1 MNSPG
6 PFTRP
11 IRVAVVAHDER
22 VQTSV
27 RHLLT
32 SGGGAV
38 VVEVYAA
45 APRPGTSRR
54 AVGTDTDVVVLDLDP
69 ATAPS
74 HLEQLRGL
82 PAGIPAVVLG
92 SDRVTA
98 DVARATGAV
107 YLDKAD
113 AANQLLHSVLLAAD
127 PSDATNR

>member
-1 MNSPG
+1 MNSPD
-6 PFTRP
+6 PFDRP

-22 VQTSV
+22 VHTSV

-38 VVEVYAA
+38 VEVYAVG
-45 APRPGTSRR
+45 PRPATFLR
-54 AVGTDTDVVVLDLDP
+54 AVGTATDVVVLDLDP
-69 ATAPS
+69 ATARS

-82 PAGIPAVVLG
+82 PADIPAVVLG
-92 SDRVTA
+92 NDRVA
-98 DVARATGAV
+98 AEVALAAGAV

-127 PSDATNR
+127 PSGATSR